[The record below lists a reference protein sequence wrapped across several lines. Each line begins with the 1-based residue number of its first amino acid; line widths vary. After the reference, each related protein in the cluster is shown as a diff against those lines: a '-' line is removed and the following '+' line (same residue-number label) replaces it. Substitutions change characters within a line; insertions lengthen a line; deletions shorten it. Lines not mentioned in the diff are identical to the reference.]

1 MSDTH
6 NTDAPTQD
14 ELTALKARAD
24 LMGVSYHP
32 SIGLEKLREKVNAA
46 LAPADEDEVA
56 APAPDPQSKNQK
68 ALREAEERRK
78 HILDATRLIRIRVSC
93 MNPNKKE
100 LEGQII
106 TVGNSVVGTLKK
118 FVPFN
123 IEDGWYVPHMIYETL
138 RDAECQIFMSKKD
151 ARGNTYRAGKMIKE
165 FAIEILP
172 DLTQEELKDLAQR
185 QAMAKSLD

>member
-1 MSDTH
+1 MSDTST
-6 NTDAPTQD
+6 NEVNTQD

-32 SIGLEKLREKVNAA
+32 SIGLEKLREKVNAT
-46 LAPADEDEVA
+46 L
-56 APAPDPQSKNQK
+56 
-68 ALREAEERRK
+68 AEEPEDKAAEPKAAAAAVLSEQEERQK

-118 FVPFN
+118 YVPFN
-123 IEDGWYVPHMIYETL
+123 NEEGWYVPHMIYETL
-138 RDAECQIFMSKKD
+138 RDAECQIFMTKKD
-151 ARGNTYRAGKMIKE
+151 ARGNSYRASKMIKE

-172 DLTQEELKDLAQR
+172 DLTPEELKELAQR
-185 QAMAKSLD
+185 QAMAKSVD

>member
-1 MSDTH
+1 MSDTSI

-24 LMGVSYHP
+24 LMGIPYHP
-32 SIGLEKLREKVNAA
+32 SIGLEKLREKVSTA
-46 LAPADEDEVA
+46 LTPAVDGEVA
-56 APAPDPQSKNQK
+56 APAPAAVSTAASAD
-68 ALREAEERRK
+68 EVRRK
-78 HILDATRLIRIRVSC
+78 HILDATRLVRIRVAC

-118 FVPFN
+118 YVPFH
-123 IEDGWYVPHMIYETL
+123 IEDGWHVPHMIYETL
-138 RDAECQIFMSKKD
+138 RDAECQIFMTKKD
-151 ARGNTYRAGKMIKE
+151 ARGNNYRASKMIKE

-185 QAMAKSLD
+185 QAMAKSVD